1 MKKNLVLAV
10 LVTAIGLSA
19 GAQQIDASKV
29 PAAVKTAFAK
39 KYPDQPVKWEKENG
53 QFEAGFKQNGK
64 NSSALFT
71 ADGTMIESEMEIKVA
86 ELPAPVLAYVK
97 THYKGAVVKEGA
109 KITKA
114 DGTVN
119 YEAEVNSKDVI
130 FDEKGN
136 FIKEVKD

>member
-1 MKKNLVLAV
+1 MKRTIVLTV
-10 LVTAIGLSA
+10 LVIAIGFAA
-19 GAQQIDASKV
+19 GAQQLDALKV

-39 KYPDQPVKWEKENG
+39 KYPGQPVKWEKENG

-64 NSSALFT
+64 SSSALFT
-71 ADGTMIESEMEIKVA
+71 ADGTMTESEMEIKVSA
-86 ELPAPVLAYVK
+86 LPAPVLAYIK

-119 YEAEVNSKDVI
+119 YEAEVNRRDVI

-136 FIKEVKD
+136 FIKEAKD

>member
-1 MKKNLVLAV
+1 MKRTIMLTVF
-10 LVTAIGLSA
+10 VTAIGFA
-19 GAQQIDASKV
+19 ADAQPIKASKV
-29 PAAVKTAFAK
+29 PEAVKTAFAK
-39 KYPDQPVKWEKENG
+39 KYPGQLVKWEKENG

-71 ADGTMIESEMEIKVA
+71 ADGTMTESEMAIKVA
-86 ELPAPVLAYVK
+86 ELPAPVLTYVK
-97 THYKGAVVKEGA
+97 AHYKAGIKEGA
-109 KITKA
+109 IITKA

-119 YEAEVNSKDVI
+119 YEAEVNRKDVI

>member
-1 MKKNLVLAV
+1 MKKALTLSV
-10 LVTAIGLSA
+10 LVTAIGFSV

-39 KYPDQPVKWEKENG
+39 QYPGQSATWEKENG
-53 QFEAGFKQNGK
+53 QFEASFKQNGK

-71 ADGTMIESEMEIKVA
+71 SGGTMTESEMEIKA
-86 ELPAPVLAYVK
+86 SELPVPVLAYVK
-97 THYKGAVVKEGA
+97 AHYKGAAVKEGA

-114 DGTVN
+114 DGSVN
-119 YEAEVNSKDVI
+119 YEAEVNRKDI
-130 FDEKGN
+130 LFDGKGN